1 MRPATQVSTYAYV
14 NPVVAVLLGVFFG
27 SEHFGWREAAGLV
40 IILGGVL
47 LINLAKYR
55 SKRQVG

>member
-1 MRPATQVSTYAYV
+1 
-14 NPVVAVLLGVFFG
+14 VLFG
-27 SEHFGWREAAGLV
+27 AEHFGWREATGLV

-55 SKRQVG
+55 RTTWR